1 MKGWGSNTTIELTK
15 SQITTDA
22 LAELTFRGCK
32 VWRNNNVAIR
42 GRKFIGERG
51 VPDIVGFH
59 RTTGV
64 AVYCEVKTIN
74 DRFSMD
80 QIIFMN
86 RAKLANC
93 FCVIASDEKGKMKLS
108 EWEIKTDESQT

>member
-1 MKGWGSNTTIELTK
+1 MGWRPNTKIDLTK

-22 LAELTFRGCK
+22 LNELTYRGCK
-32 VWRNNNVAIR
+32 VWRNNNIAIP

-59 RTTGV
+59 RTSGI

-86 RAKLANC
+86 RAKLAKC
-93 FCVIASDEKGKMKLS
+93 FCFIASDDKGKMELK
-108 EWEIKTDESQT
+108 EWEIKTDGKQT

>member
-1 MKGWGSNTTIELTK
+1 MKDWGTNKKIELSK
-15 SQITTDA
+15 SVITRDA
-22 LAELTFRGCK
+22 LMELSFRGCF
-32 VWRNNNVAIR
+32 VWRNNNIAIR

-51 VPDIVGFH
+51 VPDITGFH
-59 RTTGV
+59 KKTGV

-86 RAKLANC
+86 RAKLAGC
-93 FCVIASDEKGKMKLS
+93 HCLVASDDNGKTKIS
-108 EWEIKTDESQT
+108 EWQIEPDEPQT

>member
-1 MKGWGSNTTIELTK
+1 MGWRTNIKIELTK

-42 GRKFIGERG
+42 GRKFIGELG

-59 RTTGV
+59 RESGV

-74 DRFSMD
+74 DRFSTD

-93 FCVIASDEKGKMKLS
+93 FCFVASDENGKMTLTQ
-108 EWEIKTDESQT
+108 WEIKSDESQT